1 MKNKIV
7 EQQLKKVQLADLSN
21 CQEKEDCYVYL
32 INKHVEAVLEEDKCY
47 LIKIDIRRLNSDDY
61 AYLVNYNKVNVYPEH
76 EYMKIDVIK
85 KIATLSQV
93 NGIYYDYENKKD
105 LNKSWSGWLPQDV
118 IKIIEVL

>member
-7 EQQLKKVQLADLSN
+7 EQQLKKVQLADLSD
-21 CQEKEDCYVYL
+21 CEEKDDCYVYH
-32 INKHVEAVLEEDKCY
+32 ISKHVEAVLEEDKCY

-76 EYMKIDVIK
+76 EYMKIDVIR
-85 KIATLSQV
+85 KIVTLSQV